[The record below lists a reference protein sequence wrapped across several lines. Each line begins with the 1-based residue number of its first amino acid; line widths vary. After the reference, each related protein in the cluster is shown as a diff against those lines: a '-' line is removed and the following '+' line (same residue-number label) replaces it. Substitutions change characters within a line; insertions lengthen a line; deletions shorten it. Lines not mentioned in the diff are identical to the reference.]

1 MKYIYLSLP
10 LLLLFSCKEKETV
23 LEKSDKFCLNEDLKK
38 KVTIEEVRKEPISET
53 FSLTG
58 NVTYNADNVV
68 QFTSLING
76 VVTSTYFS
84 LGDYVKKG
92 QVLAEIKSTEL
103 NGLQSEN
110 KSVESQLAVAQR
122 QLSSVK
128 SMFEDGIASQKD
140 LVQAESEVKVLKSSL
155 ENIKSNL
162 ALYSAS
168 SEKSVFQ
175 IKAPSNGFIVAKNMS
190 SGMQISSG
198 SEPLFTISDLNEV
211 WVMVNIYATDM
222 QNIKEN
228 MEVKIKTLAYPDAI
242 FSGKITALSQVFDA
256 EERVLKA
263 KIVMKNTDLKLK
275 PGMSA
280 DIILQKQNVSTES
293 MIAVPVKAV
302 IFDDNQNFIIV
313 YKDDCNL
320 EIRQVNPVTKNNE
333 VVYFDKGIQENEK
346 IISKNQLLIY
356 ESLK

>member
-1 MKYIYLSLP
+1 MKYTYLFP
-10 LLLLFSCKEKETV
+10 LLFLFSCQEKETV
-23 LEKSDKFCLNEDLKK
+23 IEKSDKFCLNEDLKK
-38 KVTIEEVRKEPISET
+38 KITIEEVKKETVSET

-68 QFTSLING
+68 QFTSLVNG
-76 VVTSTYFS
+76 IVTNTFFS

-103 NGLQSEN
+103 NSLQSEN
-110 KSVESQLAVAQR
+110 KSVVSQLLVAQR
-122 QLSSVK
+122 QLASTK
-128 SMFEDGIASQKD
+128 SMYEDGIASQKD
-140 LVQAESEVKVLKSSL
+140 LIQAESEVNVLKSSL
-155 ENIKSNL
+155 ENITGNL

-175 IKAPSNGFIVAKNMS
+175 IKAPSNGFIVSKNMS
-190 SGMQISSG
+190 SGMQISEG

-228 MEVKIKTLAYPDAI
+228 MEVKIKTLAYPDET

-263 KIVMKNTDLKLK
+263 RIVMKNKDLKLK

-280 DIILQKQNVSTES
+280 DIIINKQNASIES
-293 MIAVPVKAV
+293 MVAVPVRAV
-302 IFDDNQNFIIV
+302 IFDDNHNFLLV
-313 YKDDCNL
+313 YKDDCNI
-320 EIRQVNPVTKNNE
+320 EIREVEPVTKNSE
-333 VVYFDKGIQENEK
+333 VVYFDKAIQENEK
-346 IISKNQLLIY
+346 IITKNQLLIY
-356 ESLK
+356 ENLK

>member
-1 MKYIYLSLP
+1 MKYTYYLLP
-10 LLLLFSCKEKETV
+10 IVFLFSCQEKEV
-23 LEKSDKFCLNEDLKK
+23 VIPKSEKFCLNEDLKK
-38 KVTIEEVRKEPISET
+38 KITIEEVKKEPISET

-68 QFTSLING
+68 QFTSLVNG
-76 VVTSTYFS
+76 IVTNTFFS

-103 NGLQSEN
+103 NSLQSEN
-110 KSVESQLAVAQR
+110 KSVASQLLVAQR
-122 QLSSVK
+122 QLASTK
-128 SMFEDGIASQKD
+128 SMYEDGIASQKD
-140 LVQAESEVKVLKSSL
+140 LIQAESEVNVLQSSL

-175 IKAPSNGFIVAKNMS
+175 IKAPSNGFNVAKTMS
-190 SGMQISSG
+190 SGMQISDG

-228 MEVKIKTLAYPDAI
+228 MEVKIKTLAYPDET
-242 FSGKITALSQVFDA
+242 FSGKITALSQVFDS

-263 KIVMKNTDLKLK
+263 RIVMKNKDLKLK

-280 DIILQKQNVSTES
+280 DIILNKQNASTEP
-293 MIAVPVKAV
+293 MVAVPVKAV
-302 IFDDNQNFIIV
+302 IFDDNHNFLLV
-313 YKDDCNL
+313 YKDDCNI
-320 EIRQVNPVTKNNE
+320 EIREIEPVTKNSE
-333 VVYFDKGIQENEK
+333 VVYFDKGILENEQ
-346 IISKNQLLIY
+346 IITKNQLLIY

>member
-1 MKYIYLSLP
+1 MKYTYYLLP
-10 LLLLFSCKEKETV
+10 VLFFFSCQNKEV
-23 LEKSDKFCLNEDLKK
+23 IAEKDDKFCLNEDMKNKITIQEVKK
-38 KVTIEEVRKEPISET
+38 ETVSET

-58 NVTYNADNVV
+58 SVTYNADNVV
-68 QFTSLING
+68 QFTSLVNG
-76 VVTSTYFS
+76 IVNNTFFS

-110 KSVESQLAVAQR
+110 KSLASQLLVAQR
-122 QLSSVK
+122 QLASTK
-128 SMFEDGIASQKD
+128 SMYEDGIASQKD
-140 LVQAESEVKVLKSSL
+140 LIQAESEVNVLKSSL
-155 ENIKSNL
+155 ENVKGNL

-175 IKAPSNGFIVAKNMS
+175 IKAPSNGYIVAKNMS
-190 SGMQISSG
+190 SGMQISEG

-222 QNIKEN
+222 QNIREN
-228 MEVKIKTLAYPDAI
+228 MDVKIKTLAYPDEI
-242 FSGKITALSQVFDA
+242 FTGKITSLSQVFDS

-263 KIVMKNTDLKLK
+263 RIVMKNKDLKLK

-280 DIILQKQNVSTES
+280 DIILNKETKFTEPMIAIPTKS
-293 MIAVPVKAV
+293 MI
-302 IFDDNQNFIIV
+302 FDNNVNFVMV
-313 YKDDCNL
+313 YKGDCEL
-320 EIRQVNPVTKNNE
+320 EIRHVQPTTQNSE
-333 VVYFDKGIQENEK
+333 SVYFENGILENEK
-346 IISKNQLLIY
+346 IITKNQLLIY

>member
-1 MKYIYLSLP
+1 MKYTYYLLP
-10 LLLLFSCKEKETV
+10 IVFLFSCQEKETV
-23 LEKSDKFCLNEDLKK
+23 VEKSDKFCLNEDLKK
-38 KVTIEEVRKEPISET
+38 KITIEEVKKEIVSET

-68 QFTSLING
+68 QFTSLVNG
-76 VVTSTYFS
+76 IVTNTFFS

-103 NGLQSEN
+103 NALQSED
-110 KSVESQLAVAQR
+110 KSVASQLLVAQR
-122 QLSSVK
+122 QLASTK
-128 SMFEDGIASQKD
+128 SMYEDGIASQKD
-140 LVQAESEVKVLKSSL
+140 LIQAESEVNVLKSSL

-175 IKAPSNGFIVAKNMS
+175 IKAPSNGFIVSKNMS
-190 SGMQISSG
+190 SGMQISEG

-228 MEVKIKTLAYPDAI
+228 MEVKIKTLAYPDEI
-242 FSGKITALSQVFDA
+242 FSGKISALSQVFDA

-263 KIVMKNTDLKLK
+263 RIVMKNKDLKLK

-280 DIILQKQNVSTES
+280 DIIINKQNTSTES
-293 MIAVPVKAV
+293 LVAVPVRAV
-302 IFDDNQNFIIV
+302 IFDDNQNFLLV
-313 YKDDCNL
+313 YKDDCNI
-320 EIRQVNPVTKNNE
+320 EIRQVEPITKNNE
-333 VVYFDKGIQENEK
+333 VVYFDKGILENEK
-346 IISKNQLLIY
+346 IITKNQLLIY

>member
-1 MKYIYLSLP
+1 MKYIYLMP
-10 LLLLFSCKEKETV
+10 LALLFSCNEKETV
-23 LEKSDKFCLNEDLKK
+23 TEKNEKFCLNDDLKK
-38 KVTIEEVRKEPISET
+38 KVTIEEIKREPVSET
-53 FSLTG
+53 FTLTG
-58 NVTYNADNVV
+58 NVTYNSDNVI

-76 VVTSTYFS
+76 VVTNTYFS

-122 QLSSVK
+122 QLASVK

-140 LVQAESEVKVLKSSL
+140 LIQAESEVKVLKASL

-168 SEKSVFQ
+168 PEKSVFQ

-228 MEVKIKTLAYPDAI
+228 MDVKIKTLAYPDEV
-242 FSGKITALSQVFDA
+242 FSGKISALSQVFDA
-256 EERVLKA
+256 EEHVLKA
-263 KIVMKNTDLKLK
+263 RIVMKNTDLKLK

-280 DIILQKQNVSTES
+280 DIILNKSNASAES
-293 MIAVPVKAV
+293 LFAVPVKAV
-302 IFDDNQNFIIV
+302 IFDDNQNFLVV

-320 EIRQVNPVTKNNE
+320 EIRQVDPVTKNRE